1 MRIAHICQSY
11 PPMIS
16 GASLAVQ
23 QLAQGLAARGNDVLV
38 LAASDR
44 QQGYVEGNGNGRIV
58 RLPSRHNPMRV
69 GQRMMLWPYRQMARE
84 LAAFQPDIVHIHEP
98 LVLGLLGLK
107 AARRLGVPTVLTLH
121 QLPWFAAAYLPPR
134 IRSMVERLL
143 WGYGRYLTR
152 QFHEIIVPT
161 QTIADIM
168 ENKIGCHPQV
178 LPYGINLERF
188 LVQSDD
194 PEEGVKLRPKYGLDP
209 QLPVILHVGRIDIEK
224 KVEVV
229 VRAAAQAMKQVE
241 AQLLVVGNGRQLNT
255 IIHLSE
261 DLGIRH
267 RCHFPGYVAT
277 DEDLPGLYR
286 LADLF
291 VTACEIETFGI
302 VVLEAMASGLPV
314 VAPAASCLPELVKH
328 NVNGRLAAPGD
339 TEKMANHLAALLQDE
354 TARCQLSHQ
363 GHKMAQS
370 FATRKMINAY
380 EQHYL
385 DILEAFQPFN
395 MPVHPVQN
403 TLS

>member
-1 MRIAHICQSY
+1 
-11 PPMIS
+11 
-16 GASLAVQ
+16 
-23 QLAQGLAARGNDVLV
+23 
-38 LAASDR
+38 
-44 QQGYVEGNGNGRIV
+44 
-58 RLPSRHNPMRV
+58 
-69 GQRMMLWPYRQMARE
+69 MA
-84 LAAFQPDIVHIHEP
+84 
-98 LVLGLLGLK
+98 
-107 AARRLGVPTVLTLH
+107 
-121 QLPWFAAAYLPPR
+121 
-134 IRSMVERLL
+134 ERLL

-161 QTIADIM
+161 QTIAHIM
-168 ENKIGCHPQV
+168 ENKIGCCPQV

-188 LVQSDD
+188 SMKSNNS
-194 PEEGVKLRPKYGLDP
+194 EENAKLRQKYGLDP
-209 QLPVILHVGRIDIEK
+209 QLPIILHVGRIDIEK

-261 DLGIRH
+261 DLGIRD

-277 DEDLPGLYR
+277 DGDLPGLYQM
-286 LADLF
+286 ADLF

-328 NVNGRLAAPGD
+328 NVNGRLVEPGNI
-339 TEKMANHLAALLQDE
+339 EKMANHLAALLQDK
-354 TARCQLSHQ
+354 TARCQLSYQ

-370 FATRKMINAY
+370 FATRKMIDAH

-385 DILEAFQPFN
+385 NVFGAFQPFTK
-395 MPVHPVQN
+395 PVYSAHN
-403 TLS
+403 ALF